1 MAATILMDDPDL
13 ETEIQPVPRDD
24 QFYEVVNGERIG
36 KPLMSAYAVKVGSTL
51 VRKLGA
57 FADDNK
63 LGEVVSEMLFRLPLK
78 EDASRNRR
86 PDLAYVSFTRWPADR
101 PMPARGDAWEVVPD
115 LAVEVISPTNL
126 TQETMQ
132 KVQEYFQAGVSLV
145 WVVFPLERQIY
156 VYESPTQIRVLA
168 SGDTLTGGAV
178 LPGFE
183 LPLSRLFGPVVL
195 PAEVG

>member
-24 QFYEVVNGERIG
+24 DFYEIVNGERIG
-36 KPLMSAYAVKVGSTL
+36 KPLMSAYAVKVGSRL
-51 VRKLGA
+51 SAKLA
-57 FADDNK
+57 VFIDDK
-63 LGEVVSEMLFRLPLK
+63 DLGEVVSEMLFRLPLK

-86 PDLAYVSFTRWPADR
+86 PDLAYVSFARWPADR
-101 PMPARGDAWEVVPD
+101 PMPARGDAWDVVPD

-132 KVQEYFQAGVSLV
+132 KVQEYFQAGVRLV
-145 WVVFPLERQIY
+145 WIVFPLERQIY
-156 VYESPTQIRVLA
+156 VYESPRQIRVLVA
-168 SGDTLTGGAV
+168 GEILSGGAV

-183 LPLSRLFGPVVL
+183 LPVDRLFGPVVL
-195 PAEVG
+195 PAELA

>member
-24 QFYEVVNGERIG
+24 AFYEVVNGERIG
-36 KPLMSAYAVKVGSTL
+36 KPLMSAYAVKVGSRL
-51 VRKLGA
+51 CAKLA
-57 FADDNK
+57 VFIDDK
-63 LGEVVSEMLFRLPLK
+63 DFGEVVSEMLFRLPLK

-86 PDLAYVSFTRWPADR
+86 PDLAYVSFARWPADR
-101 PMPARGDAWEVVPD
+101 PMPGRGDAWDVVPD

-132 KVQEYFQAGVSLV
+132 KVQEYFQAGVRLV
-145 WVVFPLERQIY
+145 WIVFPLEQRIY
-156 VYESPTQIRVLA
+156 VYESPKQIRVLDA
-168 SGDTLTGGAV
+168 GEVLTGGAV

-183 LPLSRLFGPVVL
+183 LPVDRLFGPVVL
-195 PAEVG
+195 PVEVA

>member
-195 PAEVG
+195 PAEAG